1 MKKEIKFTP
10 IDLQTWLRGSVFY
23 YFSHM
28 APTGYSITVDMD
40 VTKMRADLKKAGL
53 KFFPAY
59 LWLVTKVLNEQQEFR
74 IADQDGQ
81 IGYYDSLTPLYAT
94 FHEDDKTFSL
104 CGGGKIL

>member
-1 MKKEIKFTP
+1 
-10 IDLQTWLRGSVFY
+10 
-23 YFSHM
+23 M
-28 APTGYSITVDMD
+28 AQGIGILLFFPYGADRIFHYSGYGCNQNES
-40 VTKMRADLKKAGL
+40 RLKKAEL

-94 FHEDDKTFSL
+94 FHVDDKTFSL
-104 CGGGKIL
+104 CGGG

>member
-1 MKKEIKFTP
+1 M
-10 IDLQTWLRGSVFY
+10 
-23 YFSHM
+23 
-28 APTGYSITVDMD
+28 
-40 VTKMRADLKKAGL
+40 
-53 KFFPAY
+53 
-59 LWLVTKVLNEQQEFR
+59 TKVLNEQQEFR